1 MLTVKTLI
9 TTTTPGAMIF
19 MNKVC
24 RKVVGR
30 CKGSTGLSPVRVST
44 LQSIQEYLDTLEE
57 LQVSEAA
64 GIKAAMRVSYAGSAF
79 ITEPEKSLVAIAAN
93 I

>member
-1 MLTVKTLI
+1 
-9 TTTTPGAMIF
+9 
-19 MNKVC
+19 
-24 RKVVGR
+24 
-30 CKGSTGLSPVRVST
+30 VST

-57 LQVSEAA
+57 LQVTEAS

-79 ITEPEKSLVAIAAN
+79 ITEPEKSLIAVAAN